1 MKHYSILLLF
11 LILSVSLFSQIDKNN
26 SVQIKGLDF
35 KLDTVSKKEE
45 PKFNFDINIPATL
58 QLSSNAI
65 PNPNNEKFDFLKK
78 QTNYNSKSSIMS
90 QNKQDDD
97 KDVLKP
103 KYWNG
108 KDVSNVKIKTSHGQ
122 ELGSISTSTD
132 KIRIECR
139 DHSFVDGDRVRVYLN
154 EEIIY
159 RTVTLKGNYFIINI
173 DLKNGFNRIDIE
185 ALNQGSSGPN
195 TAEFNVFDKNGYL
208 ISSKEWN
215 MLTGNIATLVVIRN

>member
-1 MKHYSILLLF
+1 MKYNFILIII
-11 LILSVSLFSQIDKNN
+11 LINSVNIFAQIDKNN
-26 SVQIKGLDF
+26 TVQIKGFDF
-35 KLDTVSKKEE
+35 KLDTVSQKEE
-45 PKFNFDINIPATL
+45 QKFDFNLDIPASL
-58 QLSSNAI
+58 QFSFKAKSNNDA
-65 PNPNNEKFDFLKK
+65 FDFLKE
-78 QTNYNSKSSIMS
+78 QNNLSSQPSFMS
-90 QNKQDDD
+90 QNQQETD

-108 KDVSNVKIKTSHGQ
+108 KDVSNVKLKTSRGQ
-122 ELGSISTSTD
+122 ELGRIATDTD

-154 EEIIY
+154 DDILY

-173 DLKNGFNRIDIE
+173 DLKEGFNRIDIE

-195 TAEFNVFDKNGYL
+195 TAEFNVFDNKGYL

-215 MLTGNIATLVVIRN
+215 MLTGNIATLVVIKN

>member
-1 MKHYSILLLF
+1 
-11 LILSVSLFSQIDKNN
+11 
-26 SVQIKGLDF
+26 
-35 KLDTVSKKEE
+35 
-45 PKFNFDINIPATL
+45 
-58 QLSSNAI
+58 
-65 PNPNNEKFDFLKK
+65 
-78 QTNYNSKSSIMS
+78 MS
-90 QNKQDDD
+90 QNKQETD

-108 KDVSNVKIKTSHGQ
+108 KDVSNVKMKTSRGQ
-122 ELGSISTSTD
+122 ELGRIATDTD

-154 EEIIY
+154 DDILY

-173 DLKNGFNRIDIE
+173 DLKEGFNRIDIE

-195 TAEFNVFDKNGYL
+195 TAEFNVFDNKGYL

-215 MLTGNIATLVVIRN
+215 MLTGNIATLVVIKN